1 MEKYM
6 NEPVNYSF
14 TDDDIIKEY
23 KCYKD
28 IKKVSTVFLIDSKE
42 VRRVLKSKG
51 VI

>member
-28 IKKVSTVFLIDSKE
+28 IKKVSTVFSLIQ
-42 VRRVLKSKG
+42 RRLDG
-51 VI
+51 Y

>member
-28 IKKVSTVFLIDSKE
+28 IKKVFTVIDSKE